1 MADKK
6 QTTGSLDC
14 VNRRDFIA
22 RTAGAAAV
30 ASTAGYL
37 GPLATAGAAPTN
49 ASAAEVAAKELHASL
64 SAEQKKVVALP
75 WTDPRRTKINANWT
89 ITDAEIDSFFS
100 KAQVELIQRVF
111 KGVTSDDGYGR
122 FQKQM
127 EHDSGGLG
135 AYAIAL
141 FGDPNEGPFEF
152 ELTGRHLTL
161 RADGNTTPGAAFGG
175 PIVYGHSA
183 KGNSDKNLFSYQTK
197 QANEVFKALEGK
209 QRAKALLAKPP
220 GESAVK
226 LRKNEKAWPGVAVG
240 SLSTDQQ
247 ELVGQTLQA
256 ILKPYRKED
265 VAEAMEVVKAGGGL
279 GQLRIAFYQSGDLDS
294 DKVWDVWRV
303 EGPTLVCHFRGAPHV
318 HAYINIARRS

>member
-6 QTTGSLDC
+6 DQVECSDC
-14 VNRRDFIA
+14 VSRRDFMA
-22 RTAGAAAV
+22 RSAGAAVV

-37 GPLATAGAAPTN
+37 ASQGTLQAAPGK
-49 ASAAEVAAKELHASL
+49 ASAAEIASKELYATL

-75 WTDPRRTKINANWT
+75 WSDPRRTKINANWS
-89 ITDAEIDSFFS
+89 ITDIEIGTFF
-100 KAQVELIQRVF
+100 KKPQIELIHKVV
-111 KGVTSDDGYGR
+111 KGITSEDGYDR

-127 EHDSGGLG
+127 EHDAGGFD

-141 FGDPNEGPFEF
+141 FGNPDSGPFEF

-175 PIVYGHSA
+175 PLVYGHSV

-197 QANEVFKALEGK
+197 QANEVFKALDGE
-209 QRAKALLAKPP
+209 QRKKALLAKAP
-220 GESAVK
+220 GEGAVK
-226 LRKNEKAWPGVAVG
+226 LRKDTKALPGIAVG

-247 ELVGQTLQA
+247 ELVTHTLKA
-256 ILKPYRKED
+256 VLKPYRQED
-265 VAEAMEVVKAGGGL
+265 VDEAMEVIKAGGGMEKL
-279 GQLRIAFYQSGDLDS
+279 QIAFYQSGDLDN
-294 DKVWDVWRV
+294 DKVWDIWRL
-303 EGPTLVCHFRGAPHV
+303 EGPTVVCHFRGAPHV